1 MGIVELKCILCRCIY
16 IYRHI
21 YIYIHILDHVGADVQ
36 KRVPVGF
43 PLTRGHAVIGVH
55 ESRMMLR
62 IAYIPQMMGRI
73 LHDFMCS
80 YQHSK
85 NWWIIWSCVV
95 LCIDAGTTL
104 HRRFSN
110 QSLYVILIIFISEAL
125 NSKTPGFP
133 APSFFNGRPLLHQL
147 LYALNLEL
155 IASRPSQSPRFRVGV
170 WVTLVK
176 NAWTNSCWFRK
187 ALGVSINGPIW

>member
-1 MGIVELKCILCRCIY
+1 MGS
-16 IYRHI
+16 
-21 YIYIHILDHVGADVQ
+21 DVQ
-36 KRVPVGF
+36 NRVPVGF
-43 PLTRGHAVIGVH
+43 PLTRGHAAIGVH

-125 NSKTPGFP
+125 NPKTPGFP

-147 LYALNLEL
+147 LYALNLAL
-155 IASRPSQSPRFRVGV
+155 IVSRPSQSPRFRVGV
-170 WVTLVK
+170 LGCLSQKCLDKLMLVQESTWGFNQRPHLLEIITLY
-176 NAWTNSCWFRK
+176 C
-187 ALGVSINGPIW
+187 